1 MNYSNDSRNKIEKD
15 NHSKAK
21 QVKKKGKVTVFRVII
36 MAIII
41 GMFAVVGAGLGVFI
55 GIIKSAPDV
64 TTIDL
69 KPQGNYTSFVYD
81 DAGNEIASFAP
92 ADNREYAKLSEIP
105 LNLQHAV
112 IATEDER
119 FYEHNG
125 IDIKGIF
132 RAIVT
137 NLKSG
142 NLSEGASTITQQLVK
157 NNVLSTEKK
166 FTRKIQEQY
175 LAIKFEELYDKD
187 TILEYYLNTIG
198 LSRGV
203 SGVQAASKR
212 YFGKDVSELSLTECV
227 VIAVITQ
234 RPTYYDPITNPENNW
249 EKVQVVLQKME
260 DQGYITAEEHAA
272 ALLENP
278 YDNIQEVHTEFQAK
292 STRSSFV
299 DALFLQLVSDLQ
311 ELGYS
316 EADAKK
322 LIYGGGLKIYSTV
335 NSQMQE
341 IADKYINDDSEY
353 PEHLYKVQID
363 YSISGKKADGTTF
376 DHNAQA
382 LLDSDDEIE
391 PFIEKKKEEWG
402 ITSSDT
408 YTDNLLKQPQ
418 PQASFVLMDY
428 TTGQIKA
435 LSGGRG
441 DKTNL
446 GFNYATQAKRQP
458 GSTFKVL
465 ASYAPALDL
474 GLLSPGSELIN
485 EAVTYTLWDGT
496 SWSPRN
502 WDGNYSGTYTVRE
515 AIANSMNVLAV
526 KTIEQVGIDTAFDY
540 LQRFG
545 FTTLSDSD
553 KVLALPLGGIT
564 NGVTPLELNAAY
576 GAIANDGVYVKPI
589 YYTEVRDSNG
599 NIIIDNTGE
608 NITKNSHTVIKSST
622 ARLLTDMM
630 TEVVDGPSKHTG
642 GTVRKYFTNMPVAGK
657 TGTTTDSK
665 DLVFAG
671 YTPYYVATIWTGYSQ
686 PEAISS
692 RNGGNSYHMKIWAK
706 IMSEIHE
713 NLDYKSFPKVDI
725 QSSGVSEIKICSL
738 SGKRATALCEA
749 DPDHVVKSE
758 FFTNS
763 NAPKEYCDIHE
774 EVEIC
779 TESGKIANE
788 YCPAE
793 TRKKVTRV
801 KQVIDGVVQE
811 DEICDIHGPEV
822 EETPTESPD
831 NGSTPDSDNPN
842 DSNNSNDSNG
852 SVSTPDDNQTSPS
865 VPPVEPSIP
874 PVDPSIPPVDPS
886 VPPNIDDEDDFVIPQ
901 F

>member
-1 MNYSNDSRNKIEKD
+1 MNYSNDSRNKIEK
-15 NHSKAK
+15 NNKSKAK
-21 QVKKKGKVTVFRVII
+21 QVKKKGKVTALRMII
-36 MAIII
+36 MVIII

-55 GIIKSAPDV
+55 GIIKSSPDV

-105 LNLQHAV
+105 LHLQHAV
-112 IATEDER
+112 VATEDER

-132 RAIVT
+132 RAIVK
-137 NLKSG
+137 NLTSRD
-142 NLSEGASTITQQLVK
+142 LSEGASTITQQLVK
-157 NNVLSTEKK
+157 NNVLSTDKK

-175 LAIKFEELYDKD
+175 LAIKFTDLYDKD

-198 LSRGV
+198 LSQGV

-212 YFGKDVSELSLTECV
+212 YFGKDVSELNLTESV

-234 RPTYYDPITNPENNW
+234 RPTYYDPIINPENNW
-249 EKVQVVLQKME
+249 KKVQVVLQKME
-260 DQGYITAEEHAA
+260 EQGYITAEEHAA
-272 ALLENP
+272 ALLETP
-278 YDNIQEVHTEFQAK
+278 YDNIQKVHVEFQSK

-311 ELGYS
+311 DLGYS

-322 LIYGGGLKIYSTV
+322 QIYGGGLKIYSTV
-335 NSQMQE
+335 NSQMQT
-341 IADKYINDDSEY
+341 IADKYIDDDSQY
-353 PEHLYKVQID
+353 PENLYKVQID
-363 YSISGKKADGTTF
+363 YSVTGKKADGTAF
-376 DHNAQA
+376 DHNIQV
-382 LLDSDDEIE
+382 LLDSDDEIQ

-402 ITSSDT
+402 ITSADT
-408 YTDNLLKQPQ
+408 YTDNLLRQPQ

-428 TTGQIKA
+428 TNGQVKA

-474 GLLSPGSELIN
+474 GVLSPGSEIIN
-485 EAVTYTLWDGT
+485 EAVTYTLGDGS
-496 SWSPRN
+496 SWSPKN
-502 WDGNYSGTYTVRE
+502 WDGNYSGSYTVRE
-515 AIANSMNVLAV
+515 AIANSMNVIAI
-526 KTIEQVGIDTAFDY
+526 KTIKQVGIDTAFDY
-540 LQRFG
+540 LKRFG

-564 NGVTPLELNAAY
+564 NGVTALELNAAY
-576 GAIANDGVYVKPI
+576 GAIANEGVYIKPV

-599 NIIIDNTGE
+599 NKIIDNTGE
-608 NITKNSHTVIKSST
+608 NIAENSHTVIKSST

-642 GTVRKYFTNMPVAGK
+642 STVRKYFTNMPVAGK
-657 TGTTTDSK
+657 TGTTNDSK
-665 DLVFAG
+665 DLVFTG

-692 RNGGNSYHMKIWAK
+692 RNGGNSYHMKIWAE
-706 IMSEIHE
+706 IMNEIHE

-763 NAPKEYCDIHE
+763 NAPKGYCDIHE

-779 TESGKIANE
+779 TESNKIANE
-788 YCPAE
+788 YCPVE

-801 KQVIDGVVQE
+801 KQVINGIVQE
-811 DEICDIHGPEV
+811 DAICDIHGSKP
-822 EETPTESPD
+822 EETPIESPD
-831 NGSTPDSDNPN
+831 NGLIPDDSIPSDPN
-842 DSNNSNDSNG
+842 GPISPPS
-852 SVSTPDDNQTSPS
+852 DNQTSPS
-865 VPPVEPSIP
+865 PDSSTPPTV
-874 PVDPSIPPVDPS
+874 VPS
-886 VPPNIDDEDDFVIPQ
+886 VSPNIDDEDDFVIPQ
-901 F
+901 Y

>member
-1 MNYSNDSRNKIEKD
+1 MNYSNDSRNKIEK
-15 NHSKAK
+15 NNKSKAK
-21 QVKKKGKVTVFRVII
+21 QVKKKGKVTALRMII
-36 MAIII
+36 MVIII

-55 GIIKSAPDV
+55 GIIKSSPDV

-105 LNLQHAV
+105 LHLQHAV
-112 IATEDER
+112 VATEDER

-132 RAIVT
+132 RAIVK
-137 NLKSG
+137 NLTSRD
-142 NLSEGASTITQQLVK
+142 LSEGASTITQQLVK
-157 NNVLSTEKK
+157 NNVLSTDKK

-175 LAIKFEELYDKD
+175 LAIKFEDLYDKD

-198 LSRGV
+198 LSQGV

-212 YFGKDVSELSLTECV
+212 YFGKDVSELNLTESV

-234 RPTYYDPITNPENNW
+234 RPTYYDPIINPENNW
-249 EKVQVVLQKME
+249 KKVQVVLQKME
-260 DQGYITAEEHAA
+260 EQGYITAEEHAA
-272 ALLENP
+272 ALLETP
-278 YDNIQEVHTEFQAK
+278 YDNIQKVHVEFQSK

-311 ELGYS
+311 DLGYS

-322 LIYGGGLKIYSTV
+322 QIYGGGLKIYSTV
-335 NSQMQE
+335 NSQMQT
-341 IADKYINDDSEY
+341 IADKYIDDDSQY
-353 PEHLYKVQID
+353 PENLYKVQID
-363 YSISGKKADGTTF
+363 YSVTGKKADGTAF
-376 DHNAQA
+376 DHNIQV
-382 LLDSDDEIE
+382 LLDSDDEIQ

-402 ITSSDT
+402 ITSADT
-408 YTDNLLKQPQ
+408 YTDNLLRQPQ

-428 TTGQIKA
+428 TNGQVKA

-474 GLLSPGSELIN
+474 GVLSPGSEIIN
-485 EAVTYTLWDGT
+485 EAVTYTLWDGS
-496 SWSPRN
+496 SWSPKN
-502 WDGNYSGTYTVRE
+502 WDGNYSGSYTVRE
-515 AIANSMNVLAV
+515 AIANSMNVIAI
-526 KTIEQVGIDTAFDY
+526 KTIKQVGIDTAFDY
-540 LQRFG
+540 LKRFG

-564 NGVTPLELNAAY
+564 NGVTALELNAAY
-576 GAIANDGVYVKPI
+576 GAIANEGVYIKPV

-599 NIIIDNTGE
+599 NKIIDNTGE
-608 NITKNSHTVIKSST
+608 NIAENSHTVIKSST

-642 GTVRKYFTNMPVAGK
+642 STVRKYFTNMPVAGK
-657 TGTTTDSK
+657 TGTTNDSK
-665 DLVFAG
+665 DLVFTG

-692 RNGGNSYHMKIWAK
+692 RNGGNSYHMKIWAE
-706 IMSEIHE
+706 IMNEIHE

-763 NAPKEYCDIHE
+763 NAPKGYCDIHE

-779 TESGKIANE
+779 TESNKIANE
-788 YCPAE
+788 YCPVE

-801 KQVIDGVVQE
+801 KQVINGIVQE
-811 DEICDIHGPEV
+811 DAICDIHGSKP
-822 EETPTESPD
+822 EETPIESPD
-831 NGSTPDSDNPN
+831 NGLIPDDSIPSDPN
-842 DSNNSNDSNG
+842 GPISPPS
-852 SVSTPDDNQTSPS
+852 DNQTSPS
-865 VPPVEPSIP
+865 PDSSTPPTV
-874 PVDPSIPPVDPS
+874 VPS
-886 VPPNIDDEDDFVIPQ
+886 VSPNIDDEDDFVIPQ
-901 F
+901 Y

>member
-1 MNYSNDSRNKIEKD
+1 MNYSNDSRNKIEKS
-15 NHSKAK
+15 NKSKAK
-21 QVKKKGKVTVFRVII
+21 QVKKKGKVTAFRMII
-36 MAIII
+36 MVIII

-92 ADNREYAKLSEIP
+92 ADNREYAKLGDIP
-105 LNLQHAV
+105 LHLQHAV
-112 IATEDER
+112 VATEDER

-132 RAIVT
+132 RALAK
-137 NLKSG
+137 NLKTGSF
-142 NLSEGASTITQQLVK
+142 SEGASTITQQLVK

-166 FTRKIQEQY
+166 ITRKIQEQY

-198 LSRGV
+198 LSQGV

-212 YFGKDVSELSLTECV
+212 YFGKDVSELSLTESV

-234 RPTYYDPITNPENNW
+234 RPTHYDPIINPENNW

-260 DQGYITAEEHAA
+260 EQGYITAEEHAA

-278 YDNIQEVHTEFQAK
+278 YDDIQEVHVEFQSK

-299 DALFLQLVSDLQ
+299 DALFVQLVSDLQ
-311 ELGYS
+311 DLGYS

-322 LIYGGGLKIYSTV
+322 QIYGGGLKIYSTV
-335 NSQMQE
+335 NTQMQN
-341 IADKYINDDSEY
+341 IADKYIDDDSEY
-353 PEHLYKVQID
+353 PENLYKVQID
-363 YSISGKKADGTTF
+363 YSIAGKKADGTAF
-376 DHNAQA
+376 EHHAQG
-382 LLDSDDEIE
+382 LLDSDDEIQ
-391 PFIEKKKEEWG
+391 PFIEHKKEEWG
-402 ITSSDT
+402 ITSADT
-408 YTDNLLKQPQ
+408 YTDNILKQPQ

-465 ASYAPALDL
+465 ASYAPALDM

-496 SWSPRN
+496 PWSPRN
-502 WDGNYSGTYTVRE
+502 WDGNYSGSYTVRE

-526 KTIEQVGIDTAFDY
+526 KTIDQVGIETAFQY
-540 LQRFG
+540 LERFG

-564 NGVTPLELNAAY
+564 NGVTALELNAAY
-576 GAIANDGVYVKPI
+576 GAIANDGIYVKPI

-599 NIIIDNTGE
+599 NKIIDNTGE
-608 NITKNSHTVIKSST
+608 NIAKNSHTVIKSST

-630 TEVVDGPSKHTG
+630 TEVIDGPSKHTG
-642 GTVRKYFTNMPVAGK
+642 GTVRKYFSNMPIAGK
-657 TGTTTDSK
+657 TGTTTNSK

-686 PEAISS
+686 PAEISS
-692 RNGGNSYHMKIWAK
+692 RNGGSSYHMKIWGK
-706 IMSEIHE
+706 IMNEIHE
-713 NLDYKSFPKVDI
+713 NLEYKSFPKVDTT
-725 QSSGVSEIKICSL
+725 SSGVSEIKICSL

-779 TESGKIANE
+779 IESNKIANE
-788 YCPAE
+788 YCPEE
-793 TRKKVTRV
+793 TRKKLARV
-801 KQVIDGVVQE
+801 KQVVNGIVQE
-811 DEICDIHGPEV
+811 DEICDIHGPET

-831 NGSTPDSDNPN
+831 FGFPGDGITPDGSPSIPNNPNNNPN
-842 DSNNSNDSNG
+842 DPNNTQPS
-852 SVSTPDDNQTSPS
+852 TSPTPAPS
-865 VPPVEPSIP
+865 LPPM
-874 PVDPSIPPVDPS
+874 VDPGT
-886 VPPNIDDEDDFVIPQ
+886 PPNIDDEDDFVIPQ

>member
-1 MNYSNDSRNKIEKD
+1 MNYSNDSRNKIEK
-15 NHSKAK
+15 NNNSKAK
-21 QVKKKGKVTVFRVII
+21 QVRKKGKVTAFRMII
-36 MAIII
+36 MVIII

-105 LNLQHAV
+105 LDLQHAV
-112 IATEDER
+112 VATEDER

-142 NLSEGASTITQQLVK
+142 SFSEGASTITQQLVK
-157 NNVLSTEKK
+157 NNVLTTDKK
-166 FTRKIQEQY
+166 ITRKIQEQY
-175 LAIKFEELYDKD
+175 LAIKFEQLYDKD

-198 LSRGV
+198 LSQGV

-212 YFGKDVSELSLTECV
+212 YFGKDVSELNLTECA

-234 RPTYYDPITNPENNW
+234 RPTYYDPIINPENNW

-260 DQGYITAEEHAA
+260 EQGYITPEEHAA

-278 YDNIQEVHTEFQAK
+278 YDDIQEVHVEFQSK

-311 ELGYS
+311 DLGYS

-341 IADKYINDDSEY
+341 IADKYIDDNSEY
-353 PEHLYKVQID
+353 PENLYKVQID
-363 YSISGKKADGTTF
+363 YSIAGKKADGTAF
-376 DHNAQA
+376 DHNVQA

-402 ITSSDT
+402 ITSADT

-428 TTGQIKA
+428 TNGQIKA

-485 EAVTYTLWDGT
+485 EAVTYTLWNGE

-515 AIANSMNVLAV
+515 AIANSMNVLAI

-599 NIIIDNTGE
+599 NKIIDNTGE

-657 TGTTTDSK
+657 TGTTNDDK

-692 RNGGNSYHMKIWAK
+692 RNGGNSYHMKIWGK
-706 IMSEIHE
+706 IMNEIHE
-713 NLDYKSFPKVDI
+713 NLEYKSFPKVDI

-779 TESGKIANE
+779 TESGKIATE
-788 YCPAE
+788 YCPVE

-801 KQVIDGVVQE
+801 KNVVNGIVQE
-811 DEICDIHGPEV
+811 DETCDIHVPV
-822 EETPTESPD
+822 PEETPTESPD
-831 NGSTPDSDNPN
+831 NELTPDESLPN
-842 DSNNSNDSNG
+842 DSNDIINTPGDNNQSPPP
-852 SVSTPDDNQTSPS
+852 SVSPSPS
-865 VPPVEPSIP
+865 TDPSTPPAT
-874 PVDPSIPPVDPS
+874 VDPST
-886 VPPNIDDEDDFVIPQ
+886 PPNIDDEDDFVIPQ